1 MSNVFNTENT
11 AWKEGKYPLFLGQA
25 PALYDS
31 VNVTYPKLFDLYK
44 LQKSIDWA
52 ETEVSLAQS
61 RIDMANSQGDA
72 RELMIENICYQW
84 EADSIAAR
92 SIAVCFGPFITN
104 SEYWAA
110 LLKISE
116 IEVTHSLTYSEIVR
130 QCIPDPTEVFERIL
144 KNEFLD
150 DRMKTIGK
158 IFHELKI
165 AGAKYT
171 LGLISDEEAY
181 PIVMNGLVALFC
193 LERLQFMDSF
203 AITFGVIDD
212 TQQFIGIGQLVAKI
226 AQDERWVHAELG
238 REALKIELQTERGIQ
253 WRIQH
258 EATIK
263 AIIDEVRESEH
274 QFNDYI
280 FNQRGWK
287 VNGLSAKRCGEWI
300 DWNALDVYETLF
312 IPHDI
317 EIKKNPLKYM
327 DTWLNLDAI
336 QNANQE
342 GDNTNYVLNSVID
355 DVDDGTIFMGGTW
368 D

>member
-31 VNVTYPKLFDLYK
+31 VNVTYPKLFSLYK

-52 ETEVSLAQS
+52 ETEVSLEQS
-61 RIDMANSQGDA
+61 RIDMANCSGDA

-110 LLKISE
+110 VLKVAE

-144 KNEFLD
+144 NNEFLD
-150 DRMKTIGK
+150 NRMRTIGK
-158 IFHELKI
+158 VFHDLKI

-171 LGLISDEEAY
+171 LGLLSDEEAY
-181 PIVMNGLVALFC
+181 PIVMNGLVALYC

-203 AITFGVIDD
+203 AITFGVIED

-226 AQDERWVHAELG
+226 AQDEFFVHQALQG
-238 REALKIELQTERGIQ
+238 EAIKIELQTERGIQ

-258 EATIK
+258 ESTI
-263 AIIDEVRESEH
+263 ADIVREVHEGEH
-274 QFNDYI
+274 AFNRYI
-280 FNQRGWK
+280 FEERGWK
-287 VNGLSAKRCGEWI
+287 VNGLSLSRCGEWI
-300 DWNALDVYETLF
+300 DWNAKDVYELLYL
-312 IPHDI
+312 PHN
-317 EIKKNPLKYM
+317 IKVNQNPLKYM
-327 DTWLNLDAI
+327 EHWLNLDAI

-342 GDNTNYVLNSVID
+342 TNNTNYVLNSVID
-355 DVDDGTIFMGGTW
+355 DVDDTTDFGEYQ
-368 D
+368 

>member
-1 MSNVFNTENT
+1 
-11 AWKEGKYPLFLGQA
+11 
-25 PALYDS
+25 
-31 VNVTYPKLFDLYK
+31 
-44 LQKSIDWA
+44 
-52 ETEVSLAQS
+52 
-61 RIDMANSQGDA
+61 
-72 RELMIENICYQW
+72 
-84 EADSIAAR
+84 
-92 SIAVCFGPFITN
+92 
-104 SEYWAA
+104 
-110 LLKISE
+110 
-116 IEVTHSLTYSEIVR
+116 
-130 QCIPDPTEVFERIL
+130 
-144 KNEFLD
+144 
-150 DRMKTIGK
+150 
-158 IFHELKI
+158 
-165 AGAKYT
+165 
-171 LGLISDEEAY
+171 
-181 PIVMNGLVALFC
+181 
-193 LERLQFMDSF
+193 MDSF

-263 AIIDEVRESEH
+263 TIIDEVRESEH

-280 FNQRGWK
+280 FNQKGWK

-355 DVDDGTIFMGGTW
+355 DVDDGTIFMGGVW